1 MTGPG
6 LACASCAAPAG
17 PNDPPECCDY
27 RNVKHFPGAPTDG
40 PLDFYRRFP
49 SLDFRVGGLRR
60 VPVGVRPKDAAAW
73 RHMAGECWT
82 ERCRYCK
89 PHRPRRN

>member
-17 PNDPPECCDY
+17 AEDAPECCDH
-27 RNVKHFPGAPTDG
+27 RAVKHFPGTPTG
-40 PLDFYRRFP
+40 YYELRP
-49 SLDFRVGGLRR
+49 SLAVFDRTLRP
-60 VPVGVRPKDAAAW
+60 VPVGVRAEDAAAW

-89 PHRPRRN
+89 PYRLRRT